1 MSPSLFV
8 ESINQ
13 AFGSRMQRGTMDLY
27 KAKIAERCR
36 NESVLGKTY
45 EILIEREDK
54 IPSLAT
60 IITVYQSQLPN
71 RSNDQSLPAWHGL
84 ENIKDDCVKCDKK
97 FTLRDLMRNNGCCP
111 DCKLE
116 ERQTVSTLP
125 TVILDKQMPN
135 IDKNDIPAINIDE
148 DIPF

>member
-1 MSPSLFV
+1 MFV

-13 AFGSRMQRGTMDLY
+13 AYGSRMQRGTMDLY

-45 EILIEREDK
+45 EMLIEKEDK

-84 ENIKDDCVKCDKK
+84 EDIEDDCIKCDKK
-97 FTLRDLMRNNGCCP
+97 LTIRELMRNNGCCP

-116 ERQTVSTLP
+116 EKQAGSAWP
-125 TVILDKQMPN
+125 SVILDHKMP
-135 IDKNDIPAINIDE
+135 DADQNDIPVFDIDE